1 MNIAIFGFMGT
12 GKSTI
17 GEKLAK
23 KIGYGFIDTD
33 EEIEH
38 KENRTIK
45 RIFETDGESY
55 FRIIEAQLIKD
66 ISNLQNQV
74 IACGGGLVLNHE
86 NVTKLKKSSI
96 MVLLTSTPKEI
107 LNRVIKDQ
115 TRPLLNVDD
124 KLNEIKNILKKRKP
138 IYEKIADIKVETTNL
153 LPEEVVEIIFNQLKR
168 T

>member
-1 MNIAIFGFMGT
+1 MGT

-17 GEKLAK
+17 GESLAK
-23 KIGYGFIDTD
+23 KLGYGFIDTD

-45 RIFETDGESY
+45 RIFETDGEPY
-55 FRIIEAQLIKD
+55 FRIIEAKLIKD

-74 IACGGGLVLNHE
+74 IACGGGLVMNRK

-96 MVLLTSTPKEI
+96 MVLLTTTPKEI
-107 LNRVIKDQ
+107 LNRVKKDQ
-115 TRPLLNVDD
+115 SRPLLNVDD
-124 KLNEIKNILKKRKP
+124 KLNEIKRILNKRKP
-138 IYEKIADIKVETTNL
+138 IYEKIADIKVDTTNL
-153 LPEEVVEIIFNQLKR
+153 LPKEVVEIILESIKEDL

>member
-1 MNIAIFGFMGT
+1 MAT

-17 GEKLAK
+17 GEILAK

-33 EEIEH
+33 EEIEN

-96 MVLLTSTPKEI
+96 MVLLTTTPQEI
-107 LNRVIKDQ
+107 LNRVKKDQ
-115 TRPLLNVDD
+115 RRPLLNVDD
-124 KLNEIKNILKKRKP
+124 KLNEIKRILKKRNP
-138 IYEKIADIKVETTNL
+138 TYEKIADVKVDTTNL
-153 LPEEVVEIIFNQLKR
+153 LPEEVVEIIFESIKEDLA
-168 T
+168 

>member
-1 MNIAIFGFMGT
+1 MAT

-17 GEKLAK
+17 GEILAK

-38 KENRTIK
+38 QENRTIK

-86 NVTKLKKSSI
+86 NVTKLKKNSI
-96 MVLLTSTPKEI
+96 MVLLTTTPTEI
-107 LNRVIKDQ
+107 LNRVKKDQ

-124 KLNEIKNILKKRKP
+124 KLNEIKRILKKRNP
-138 IYEKIADIKVETTNL
+138 IYEKIADKKVDTTNL
-153 LPEEVVEIIFNQLKR
+153 LPDEVVEIIFESIKEDLA
-168 T
+168 

>member
-1 MNIAIFGFMGT
+1 MGT

-17 GEKLAK
+17 GEILAK

-86 NVTKLKKSSI
+86 NVTKLKKNSI
-96 MVLLTSTPKEI
+96 MVLLTTTPIEI
-107 LNRVIKDQ
+107 LNRVKKDQ

-124 KLNEIKNILKKRKP
+124 KLNEINRILKKRTP

-153 LPEEVVEIIFNQLKR
+153 LPDKVVEIIFESIKEDLA
-168 T
+168 